1 MYSLLIDS
9 SNQPLAVALMKGDE
23 VLVSYT
29 SAVKQNHSVQL
40 MPQVAS
46 LIETANITPQDLTNI
61 VVAQGPGSYTGL
73 RIGVTVAKTLAYTLN
88 ANLYGVSSLKA
99 LAATVQ
105 HTNRFIIPI
114 MNARR
119 EYVYA
124 GAYQWQD
131 GQLQSMIADQYI
143 ALSDLIDR
151 VKDEPNVLFV
161 GEDVRQF
168 ETQLQAFD
176 VQPLL
181 PKAEAMWQHKGEV
194 QKVHSF
200 SPQYLK
206 LSEAEQ
212 NWLNQQNSK
221 TN

>member
-9 SNQPLAVALMKGDE
+9 SNQPLAVALMKEDQ
-23 VLVSYT
+23 VVATYT

-40 MPQVAS
+40 MPQIAA
-46 LIETANITPQDLTNI
+46 LLETAGITPQDLTDI

-73 RIGVTVAKTLAYTLN
+73 RIGVTTAKTLAYTLN
-88 ANLYGVSSLKA
+88 LNLYGVSSLKA
-99 LAATVQ
+99 LAATLPYSERLIV
-105 HTNRFIIPI
+105 PI

-119 EYVYA
+119 EHVYA
-124 GAYQWQD
+124 GAYRWQD
-131 GQLQSMIADQYI
+131 GQLQNVIDDQYM
-143 ALSDLIDR
+143 ALADLVAR
-151 VKDEPNVLFV
+151 VKEEGDVLFV

-168 ETQLQAFD
+168 ETQLQDFD
-176 VQPLL
+176 VLPLL
-181 PKAEAMWQHKGEV
+181 PRAEAMWQHKGES
-194 QKVHSF
+194 QNIHRF
-200 SPQYLK
+200 CPQYLK

>member
-9 SNQPLAVALMKGDE
+9 SNQPLAVALMKEDQ
-23 VLVSYT
+23 VVATYT

-40 MPQVAS
+40 MPQIVT
-46 LIETANITPQDLTNI
+46 LLETAGITPQDLTDI

-73 RIGVTVAKTLAYTLN
+73 RIGVTIAKTLAYTLN
-88 ANLYGVSSLKA
+88 LNLYGVSSLKA
-99 LAATVQ
+99 LAATLPYSERLIV
-105 HTNRFIIPI
+105 PI

-119 EYVYA
+119 EHVYA
-124 GAYQWQD
+124 GAYRWQD
-131 GQLQSMIADQYI
+131 GQLQNVIDDQYM
-143 ALSDLIDR
+143 ALADLVAR
-151 VKDEPNVLFV
+151 VKEEGDVLFV

-168 ETQLQAFD
+168 ETQLQDFD
-176 VQPLL
+176 VLPLL
-181 PKAEAMWQHKGEV
+181 PRAEVMWQHKGES
-194 QKVHSF
+194 QNIHRF
-200 SPQYLK
+200 CPQYLK

>member
-9 SNQPLAVALMKGDE
+9 SNQPLAVALMKEDE
-23 VLVSYT
+23 LLVTYT
-29 SAVKQNHSVQL
+29 SSVKQNHSVQL
-40 MPQVAS
+40 MPQVAA
-46 LIETANITPQDLTNI
+46 LLETANITPQDLTNI

-99 LAATVQ
+99 LAATLQ
-105 HTNRFIIPI
+105 YTDRLIIPI

-119 EYVYA
+119 EHVYA

-131 GQLQSMIADQYI
+131 GQLQSINADQYI

-176 VQPLL
+176 VQPML
-181 PKAEAMWQHKGEV
+181 PKAEVMWQHKGEP
-194 QKVHSF
+194 QNVHSF

>member
-9 SNQPLAVALMKGDE
+9 SNQPLAVALMKEDQ
-23 VLVSYT
+23 VLGTYT

-40 MPQVAS
+40 MPQVAA
-46 LIETANITPQDLTNI
+46 LLETAKITPQDLTDI
-61 VVAQGPGSYTGL
+61 IVAQGPGSYTGL

-99 LAATVQ
+99 LAATLQWTDRV
-105 HTNRFIIPI
+105 IVPI

-119 EYVYA
+119 EHVYA

-131 GQLQSMIADQYI
+131 GQLNTVMEDQYI
-143 ALSDLIDR
+143 ALTDLIER
-151 VKDEPNVLFV
+151 MKDEQKVLFI

-168 ETQLQAFD
+168 EESLQDFD
-176 VQPLL
+176 VLLLL
-181 PKAEAMWQHKGEV
+181 PKAEAMWQHKGEP
-194 QKVHSF
+194 QNVHSF

>member
-9 SNQPLAVALMKGDE
+9 SNQPLAVALMKEDQ
-23 VLVSYT
+23 VVATYT

-40 MPQVAS
+40 MPQIAA
-46 LIETANITPQDLTNI
+46 LLETAGITPQDLTDI

-73 RIGVTVAKTLAYTLN
+73 RIGVTTAKTLAYTLN
-88 ANLYGVSSLKA
+88 LNLYGVSSLKA
-99 LAATVQ
+99 LAATLPYSERLIV
-105 HTNRFIIPI
+105 PI

-119 EYVYA
+119 EHVYA
-124 GAYQWQD
+124 GAYRWQD
-131 GQLQSMIADQYI
+131 GQLQPVIDDQYM
-143 ALSDLIDR
+143 ALADLVAR
-151 VKDEPNVLFV
+151 VKEEGDVLFV

-168 ETQLQAFD
+168 ETQLQDFD
-176 VQPLL
+176 VLPLL
-181 PKAEAMWQHKGEV
+181 PRAEAMWQHKGES
-194 QKVHSF
+194 QNIHRF
-200 SPQYLK
+200 CPQYLK

>member
-9 SNQPLAVALMKGDE
+9 SNQPLAVALMKEDQ
-23 VLVSYT
+23 VVATYT

-40 MPQVAS
+40 MPQVAA
-46 LIETANITPQDLTNI
+46 LLETAGITPQDLTDI

-73 RIGVTVAKTLAYTLN
+73 RIGVTIAKTLAYTLN
-88 ANLYGVSSLKA
+88 LNLYGVSSLKA
-99 LAATVQ
+99 LAATLPYSERLIV
-105 HTNRFIIPI
+105 PI

-119 EYVYA
+119 EHVYA
-124 GAYQWQD
+124 GAYRWQD
-131 GQLQSMIADQYI
+131 GQLQNVIDDQYM
-143 ALSDLIDR
+143 ALADLVAR
-151 VKDEPNVLFV
+151 VKEEGDVLFV

-168 ETQLQAFD
+168 ETQLQDFD
-176 VQPLL
+176 VLPLL
-181 PKAEAMWQHKGEV
+181 PRAEAMWQHKGES
-194 QKVHSF
+194 QNIHRF
-200 SPQYLK
+200 CPQYLK

>member
-9 SNQPLAVALMKGDE
+9 SNQPLAVALMKNE
-23 VLVSYT
+23 RVLATYT
-29 SAVKQNHSVQL
+29 SAMKDNHSVQL
-40 MPQVAS
+40 MPQIVS
-46 LIETANITPQDLTNI
+46 LMETASITPQDLTNI

-73 RIGVTVAKTLAYTLN
+73 RIGVTTAKTLAYTLGI
-88 ANLYGVSSLKA
+88 NLYGVSSLKA
-99 LAATVQ
+99 LAAVLPYSD
-105 HTNRFIIPI
+105 RLIVPI

-119 EYVYA
+119 EHVYA
-124 GAYQWQD
+124 GAYQWRD
-131 GQLQSMIADQYI
+131 GQLVQVIDDQYI

-151 VKDEPNVLFV
+151 VKNQANVLFV

-168 ETQLQAFD
+168 ETQLPNFD
-176 VQPLL
+176 VLPLL
-181 PKAEAMWQHKGEV
+181 PRAEAMWQHKGEP
-194 QKVHSF
+194 QNIHTF

>member
-9 SNQPLAVALMKGDE
+9 SNQPLAVALMKEDE
-23 VLVSYT
+23 LLVTYT
-29 SAVKQNHSVQL
+29 SSVKQNHSVQL
-40 MPQVAS
+40 MPQVAA
-46 LIETANITPQDLTNI
+46 LLETANITPQDLTNI

-99 LAATVQ
+99 LAATLQ
-105 HTNRFIIPI
+105 YTDRLIIPI

-119 EYVYA
+119 EHVYA

-131 GQLQSMIADQYI
+131 GQLQTIIADQYI

-176 VQPLL
+176 VQPML
-181 PKAEAMWQHKGEV
+181 PKAEVMWQHKGEP
-194 QKVHSF
+194 QNVHSF